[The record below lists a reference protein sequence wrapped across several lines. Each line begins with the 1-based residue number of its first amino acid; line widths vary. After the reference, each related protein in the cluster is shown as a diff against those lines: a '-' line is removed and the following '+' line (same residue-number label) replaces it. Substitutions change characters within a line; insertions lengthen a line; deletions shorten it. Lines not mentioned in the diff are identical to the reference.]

1 MPGLDPRIHDESPR
15 EEPYVN
21 LFLQRCL
28 MDCRVK
34 PGNDTSGNGT
44 PAKAAGMTDKLWEM
58 SDLVK
63 VLEDWEART

>member
-1 MPGLDPRIHDESPR
+1 MPGLDPGI
-15 EEPYVN
+15 
-21 LFLQRCL
+21 L

>member
-1 MPGLDPRIHDESPR
+1 MPGLDPGIHDEPPR

-44 PAKAAGMTDKLWEM
+44 HAMAAGVADKFW
-58 SDLVK
+58 SIGDIVG
-63 VLEDWEART
+63 VLEA